1 MTTLCLGEALVDLVC
16 ESPVPGLAQAPSFV
30 PHFGGATAN
39 AAVTA
44 ARAGADV
51 MLAGGA
57 GDDEWGVWLR
67 DRLEAEGVDLR
78 LFRLVPGVAT
88 PLSFVTVDREAQ
100 PTFAIYGDTIGTVI
114 EAVGALLADAVE
126 HADGVFLASN
136 TLVGE
141 AERVLTMEVRRQA
154 LEHGIPVVFDP
165 NLRLH
170 RWPST
175 ARAVEASRA
184 CVRDSFLVKC
194 NAEEA
199 RLLTG
204 ESDPARAADGLLAGG
219 ARHAV
224 VTRGAD
230 GALLRGSGFSVD
242 VPGVPAQPV
251 DTTGAGDVL
260 VGILLAKLASSRY
273 YPAALAAA
281 LPEAVTAA
289 ARATERWGALGPAT
303 TTAGV

>member
-1 MTTLCLGEALVDLVC
+1 MATLCLGEALVDLVC
-16 ESPVPGLAQAPSFV
+16 ESPVSGLAQARSFV

-39 AAVTA
+39 VAVTA
-44 ARAGADV
+44 ARGGADV
-51 MLAGGA
+51 LLAGGA
-57 GDDEWGVWLR
+57 GDDAWGAWLR

-88 PLSFVTVDREAQ
+88 PLSFVTVDADAQ
-100 PTFAIYGDTIGTVI
+100 PAFAIYGDTIGSVV

-126 HADGVFLASN
+126 HADGLFFASN

-154 LEHGIPVVFDP
+154 LAHGIPVLFDP

-170 RWPST
+170 RWRST

-184 CVRDSFLVKC
+184 CVRDAFLVKC

-204 ESDPARAADGLLAGG
+204 ERDPARAADGLLAGG
-219 ARHAV
+219 ARHV
-224 VTRGAD
+224 VITRGAD
-230 GALLRGSGFSVD
+230 GALLRGGGFRLD
-242 VPGVPAQPV
+242 VPGVAARPV

-260 VGILLAKLASSRY
+260 VGTLLAHLAATRY

-281 LPEAVTAA
+281 LPAAVHAA
-289 ARATERWGALGPAT
+289 ARATEHWGALGPGPDMA
-303 TTAGV
+303 